1 METIHIRG
9 ARQHNLKNI
18 SLEIPRQQ
26 FVVITGVSGSGK
38 STLAFDVLYAE
49 GRRRY
54 MASLSASARQFL
66 TQHAKPEVDAISGL
80 SPTVALEQRRATP
93 SVRSTVGT
101 VSEIADYLRLLYAR
115 VGTPHC
121 LECGRV
127 IARHSVPQI
136 VDQLLDVPEGSRLQ
150 LLAPIRLFHPDD
162 CDTVLQDLHRAGF
175 VRIRLN
181 GTIYDLMDLD
191 LARTIAGLRPGEIA
205 ETQLDIVVD
214 RLVVKSG
221 MAQRLADSLDTALR
235 YGKDVVKVLIEPFD
249 SAPLRSGWEERLFT
263 QRLVCPA
270 CGFAYP
276 ELSPAFFSPNSP
288 EGACP
293 ACEGLGVQQN
303 PPLNKG
309 GRGGDKRG
317 GDKRG
322 SAQAAGDSQVCSQCH
337 GSRLRPETQGI
348 RLRDRSLSELT
359 AKPLEEVLDFFS
371 ALVFYGQTEPI
382 ARPLCQEIVSRLR
395 ALVDLGLAY
404 VSLDR
409 TLVSLSGG
417 EAQRV
422 RLATLLGNGL
432 SGVIY
437 ILDEPSVGLH
447 PRDTSQLLEMLRRLC
462 RQGNTVVVV
471 EHDPETMLAADHL
484 IDLGPGAGEQGGRV
498 CATGTPQAV
507 KNAPDSLTGQ
517 YLSGASQIPVPTKR
531 RASTQCL
538 TLARTRVHN
547 LKDISV
553 DFPLGTLTCVTGVS
567 GSGKSSLVSDALV
580 PALAAALA
588 GTQATAA
595 GIGQLSG
602 WQHLNKMIVVDQAP
616 IGRTPSSTPA
626 TYIGLLRPLRALFAQ
641 LPEAR
646 VRGYNPDRFSFNVK
660 GGRCEACEGHG
671 VFAVEMSFLPD
682 VYVQCDVCH
691 GQRYNRET
699 LAVTLRGRSIA
710 DVLNMTVA
718 EALAAYGDLPEIR
731 SRLETLRAVG
741 LSYIRLGQAAPTLS
755 GGEAQRLKLAKEL
768 SRKSTGQT
776 LFLFDEPTTGL
787 HLADIQ
793 RLLDIFTLLVETGN
807 TVVVVEHNL
816 EVVKTADWVIDLGP
830 EGGEAGGKVVA
841 CGPPEEIA
849 QVEESYTGR
858 FLKGL
863 L

>member
-1 METIHIRG
+1 METIRIRG

-18 SLEIPRQQ
+18 SLEIPRQK

-66 TQHAKPEVDAISGL
+66 TQHAKPDVDAISGL
-80 SPTVALEQRRATP
+80 SPAVALEQRRTTP
-93 SVRSTVGT
+93 SLRSTVGT
-101 VSEIADYLRLLYAR
+101 VSEIADYLRLLYTR

-121 LECGRV
+121 LDCGRV
-127 IARHSVPQI
+127 IERHSVPQI

-162 CDTVLQDLHRAGF
+162 GDTVLQDLHRAGF

-181 GTIYDLMDLD
+181 GTIHDLMDSD
-191 LARTIAGLRPGEIA
+191 LAGKIAGLSPDEIA
-205 ETQLDIVVD
+205 ETQLDIVID

-221 MAQRLADSLDTALR
+221 VARRLADSLDTALR
-235 YGKDVVKVLIEPFD
+235 YGKDVVTVLIGEN
-249 SAPLRSGWEERLFT
+249 EERLFT
-263 QRLVCPA
+263 QRLICPA
-270 CGFAYP
+270 CDFAYP

-293 ACEGLGVQQN
+293 ACEGLGVQRERTT
-303 PPLNKG
+303 K
-309 GRGGDKRG
+309 KR
-317 GDKRG
+317 R
-322 SAQAAGDSQVCSQCH
+322 SAEAATDSQVCSGCS
-337 GSRLRPETQGI
+337 GSRLRSETQGI
-348 RLRDRSLSELT
+348 RLGGMSLGELNSQ
-359 AKPLEEVLDFFS
+359 PLGEVLDFFS
-371 ALVFYGQTEPI
+371 QLVFYGQTEPI
-382 ARPLCQEIVSRLR
+382 ARPLCQEIGSRLQ
-395 ALVDLGLAY
+395 ALVDLGLDY

-409 TLVSLSGG
+409 TMASLSGG

-422 RLATLLGNGL
+422 RLATLLGNSL

-447 PRDTSQLLEMLRRLC
+447 PRDTGQLLEMLKRLC
-462 RQGNTVVVV
+462 HQGNTVVVV

-498 CATGTPQAV
+498 CAVGTPQDV
-507 KNAPDSLTGQ
+507 KNTPDSLTGH
-517 YLSGASQIPVPTKR
+517 YLSGESQIPVPTKR
-531 RASTQCL
+531 RASKHFL
-538 TLARTRVHN
+538 TLAHTRVHN

-553 DFPLGTLTCVTGVS
+553 DFPIGTLTCVTGVS
-567 GSGKSSLVSDALV
+567 GSGKSSLISDALV

-588 GTQATAA
+588 GTQSTAA

-660 GGRCEACEGHG
+660 GGRCEACEGNG

-682 VYVQCDVCH
+682 VYVRCDVCH

-718 EALAAYGDLPEIR
+718 EALAAYSDLPEIC

-793 RLLDIFTLLVETGN
+793 RLLDIFTLLVEAGN
-807 TVVVVEHNL
+807 TVVVIEHNL

-841 CGPPEEIA
+841 CGTPEDMTH
-849 QVEESYTGR
+849 VEHSYTGR
-858 FLKGL
+858 FLKSL

>member
-66 TQHAKPEVDAISGL
+66 TQQAKPDVDAISGL
-80 SPTVALEQRRATP
+80 SPAVALEQRRATP
-93 SVRSTVGT
+93 PLRSTVGT

-121 LECGRV
+121 LDCGRV
-127 IARHSVPQI
+127 IERHSVPQI
-136 VDQLLDVPEGSRLQ
+136 VDQLLDVPQGSRLQ

-162 CDTVLQDLHRAGF
+162 GDTVLQDLHTAGF

-181 GTIYDLMDLD
+181 GTIHDLMELD
-191 LARTIAGLRPGEIA
+191 LAKKIAGLSPDEIT

-221 MAQRLADSLDTALR
+221 VAQRLADSLDTALR
-235 YGKDVVKVLIEPFD
+235 YGKDVVTVLIGEN
-249 SAPLRSGWEERLFT
+249 EERLFT
-263 QRLVCPA
+263 QRLICPA
-270 CGFAYP
+270 CDFAYP

-293 ACEGLGVQQN
+293 ACEGLGVQRERMT
-303 PPLNKG
+303 K
-309 GRGGDKRG
+309 
-317 GDKRG
+317 KRG
-322 SAQAAGDSQVCSQCH
+322 SAQAATDSPVCAGCN
-337 GSRLRPETQGI
+337 GARLRPETQGI
-348 RLRDRSLSELT
+348 RLGDRSLSELN
-359 AKPLEEVLDFFS
+359 ARPLGEALDFFS
-371 ALVFYGQTEPI
+371 QLVFYGQTEPI
-382 ARPLCQEIVSRLR
+382 ARPLCQEIATRLQ
-395 ALVDLGLAY
+395 ALVDLGLDY
-404 VSLDR
+404 VSLER
-409 TLVSLSGG
+409 PMVSLSGG

-447 PRDTSQLLEMLRRLC
+447 PRDTGQLLEMLKRLC

-498 CATGTPQAV
+498 CAVGTPQDV
-507 KNAPDSLTGQ
+507 KNAPDSLTGH
-517 YLSGASQIPVPTKR
+517 YLSGESQIPVPTKR
-531 RASTQCL
+531 RASKHFFS
-538 TLARTRVHN
+538 LAHTRVHN

-553 DFPLGTLTCVTGVS
+553 DFPLGVLTCVTGVS
-567 GSGKSSLVSDALV
+567 GSGKSSLINDALV
-580 PALAAALA
+580 PALAAVLA
-588 GTQATAA
+588 GRTSTAA
-595 GIGQLSG
+595 DIGQLSG
-602 WQHLNKMIVVDQAP
+602 GQQLDKMIVVDQAP

-646 VRGYNPDRFSFNVK
+646 VRGYNLDRFSFNVK
-660 GGRCEACEGHG
+660 GGRCEACEGNG

-682 VYVQCDVCH
+682 VYVRCDVCH
-691 GQRYNRET
+691 GRRYNRET
-699 LAVTLRGRSIA
+699 LAVTWRGRSIA

-718 EALAAYGDLPEIR
+718 EALALYGDISEIR

-741 LSYIRLGQAAPTLS
+741 LSYVRLGQAAPTLS

-768 SRKSTGQT
+768 SRKSTGRT

-793 RLLDIFTLLVETGN
+793 RLLDIFTLLVEAGN

-830 EGGEAGGKVVA
+830 EGGEAGGTVVA
-841 CGPPEEIA
+841 CGTPEEISH
-849 QVEESYTGR
+849 VEQSYTGR
-858 FLKGL
+858 FLKSL

>member
-1 METIHIRG
+1 METIRIRG

-18 SLEIPRQQ
+18 SLEIPRQR

-66 TQHAKPEVDAISGL
+66 TQPARPEVDAISGL
-80 SPTVALEQRRATP
+80 SPTVALEQRRASS

-101 VSEIADYLRLLYAR
+101 VSEAADYLRLLYAR
-115 VGTPHC
+115 AGTPHC

-127 IARHSVPQI
+127 IERHSVPQI
-136 VDQLLDVPEGSRLQ
+136 VDQLLDVSEGSRLQ
-150 LLAPIRLFHPDD
+150 LLAPIRLFHSED
-162 CDTVLQDLHRAGF
+162 CDTVLQDLRKAGF

-181 GTIYDLMDLD
+181 GTLHDLMDPD
-191 LARTIAGLRPGEIA
+191 LARELAGLRPSEIA
-205 ETQLDIVVD
+205 ETRLDIVID
-214 RLVVKSG
+214 RLVVTSG
-221 MAQRLADSLDTALR
+221 VAQRLADSLDTALR
-235 YGKDVVKVLIEPFD
+235 YGKDIVKVRIGEN
-249 SAPLRSGWEERLFT
+249 EERLFT
-263 QRLVCPA
+263 QRLLCPA

-293 ACEGLGVQQN
+293 ACGGLGGQ
-303 PPLNKG
+303 
-309 GRGGDKRG
+309 RKRATK
-317 GDKRG
+317 KRG
-322 SAQAAGDSQVCSQCH
+322 SAQATTESQVCPECD
-337 GSRLRPETQGI
+337 GTRLRPETQGI
-348 RLRDRSLSELT
+348 RIEGRSLSELT
-359 AKPLEEVLDFFS
+359 AKPLGEVRDFFS
-371 ALVFYGQTEPI
+371 QLVFHGQTEPV
-382 ARPLCQEIVSRLR
+382 ARPLCQEILSRLQ
-395 ALVDLGLAY
+395 ALVDLGLTY

-409 TLVSLSGG
+409 TMVSLSGG

-422 RLATLLGNGL
+422 RLAALLGNGL

-447 PRDTSQLLEMLRRLC
+447 PRDTHQLLEMLKRLC
-462 RQGNTVVVV
+462 QQGNTVVVV
-471 EHDPETMLAADHL
+471 EHDPETVLAADHL
-484 IDLGPGAGEQGGRV
+484 IDLGPGAGEQGGLV
-498 CATGTPQAV
+498 CAVGAPQTV

-517 YLSGASQIPVPTKR
+517 YLSGASRIPLPPKR
-531 RASTQCL
+531 RLSKHYL
-538 TLARTRVHN
+538 TLAPTRVHN

-567 GSGKSSLVSDALV
+567 GSGKSSLIRDALV
-580 PALAAALA
+580 PALAAVLA
-588 GTQATAA
+588 GAQPAEA

-602 WQHLNKMIVVDQAP
+602 WQYLNKMIVVDQAP

-646 VRGYNPDRFSFNVK
+646 VRGYKPDRFSFNVK
-660 GGRCEACEGHG
+660 GGRCEACEGNG

-682 VYVQCDVCH
+682 VYVRCDVCH

-710 DVLNMTVA
+710 DILHMTVA
-718 EALAAYGDLPEIR
+718 EALSAYGDIPEIHA
-731 SRLETLRAVG
+731 RLEPLRAVG
-741 LSYIRLGQAAPTLS
+741 LSYLRLGQAAPTLS

-768 SRKSTGQT
+768 SRKSTGRT

-793 RLLDIFTLLVETGN
+793 RLLDIFTLLVEAGN
-807 TVVVVEHNL
+807 TIVVVEHNL

-830 EGGEAGGKVVA
+830 EGGEAGGNIVA
-841 CGPPEEIA
+841 CGTPEDITR
-849 QVEESYTGR
+849 VEQSHTGQ
-858 FLKGL
+858 FLKSL

>member
-1 METIHIRG
+1 METIRIRG

-18 SLEIPRQQ
+18 SLEIPRQK

-66 TQHAKPEVDAISGL
+66 TQHAKPDVDTISGL
-80 SPTVALEQRRATP
+80 SPTVALEQRRTAP

-101 VSEIADYLRLLYAR
+101 VSEIADYLRLLYTK

-127 IARHSVPQI
+127 IERHSVPQI

-162 CDTVLQDLHRAGF
+162 CDTILQDLHRAGF

-181 GTIYDLMDLD
+181 GTIHDLMDSD
-191 LARTIAGLRPGEIA
+191 LARTIAGLRPGAIA

-221 MAQRLADSLDTALR
+221 IAQRLADSLDTALR
-235 YGKDVVKVLIEPFD
+235 YGKDVVRVLIGE
-249 SAPLRSGWEERLFT
+249 SEERLFT
-263 QRLVCPA
+263 QRLICPA

-293 ACEGLGVQQN
+293 ACEGLGVQQER
-303 PPLNKG
+303 KT
-309 GRGGDKRG
+309 K
-317 GDKRG
+317 KRG
-322 SAQAAGDSQVCSQCH
+322 SAQAAVKSQVCFRCN
-337 GSRLRPETQGI
+337 GSRLRSEAQGI
-348 RLRDRSLSELT
+348 RIGDMSLSELT
-359 AKPLEEVLDFFS
+359 AKPLGAVLDFFS
-371 ALVFYGQTEPI
+371 QLIFYGQTEPV
-382 ARPLCQEIVSRLR
+382 ALPLCQEIVSRLQ

-404 VSLDR
+404 LTLDR
-409 TLVSLSGG
+409 TMASLSGG

-422 RLATLLGNGL
+422 RLATLLRNGL

-447 PRDTSQLLEMLRRLC
+447 PRDTSQLLEMLKRLC
-462 RQGNTVVVV
+462 QQGNTVVVV

-484 IDLGPGAGEQGGRV
+484 IDLGPGAGEQGGWV
-498 CATGTPQAV
+498 CAVGTPQDV

-517 YLSGASQIPVPTKR
+517 YLSGASQIPAPTKR
-531 RASTQCL
+531 RPSKHCL
-538 TLARTRVHN
+538 TLAHTKVHN
-547 LKDISV
+547 LKDIRV

-567 GSGKSSLVSDALV
+567 GSGKSSLISDALV
-580 PALAAALA
+580 PALTAVLA

-595 GIGQLSG
+595 GVGQLSG

-626 TYIGLLRPLRALFAQ
+626 TYIGLLRPIRALFAQ

-646 VRGYNPDRFSFNVK
+646 VRGYTLDRFSFNVK
-660 GGRCEACEGHG
+660 GGRCEACEGNG

-718 EALAAYGDLPEIR
+718 EALAVYGDLPEIR

-741 LSYIRLGQAAPTLS
+741 LAYIRLGQAAPTLS

-793 RLLDIFTLLVETGN
+793 RLLDIFTLLVEAGN
-807 TVVVVEHNL
+807 TVVVIEHNL

-830 EGGEAGGKVVA
+830 EGGTAGGNIVA
-841 CGPPEEIA
+841 CGTPEDITR
-849 QVEESYTGR
+849 VEQSYTGR
-858 FLKGL
+858 FLKSL

>member
-1 METIHIRG
+1 METIQIRG

-18 SLEIPRQQ
+18 SLEIPRQK

-66 TQHAKPEVDAISGL
+66 TQPAKPDVDAISGL
-80 SPTVALEQRRATP
+80 SPAVALEQRRTA
-93 SVRSTVGT
+93 SSLRSTVGT
-101 VSEIADYLRLLYAR
+101 VSEVADYLRLLYAR

-127 IARHSVPQI
+127 IERHSVPQI
-136 VDQLLDVPEGSRLQ
+136 VDQLLDLPAGSRLQ
-150 LLAPIRLFHPDD
+150 LLAPIRLFHPEDG
-162 CDTVLQDLHRAGF
+162 DTVLQDLHRAGF

-181 GTIYDLMDLD
+181 GTIHDLMELD
-191 LARTIAGLRPGEIA
+191 LAGKIAQLGPDEIA

-221 MAQRLADSLDTALR
+221 VAQRLADSLDTALR
-235 YGKDVVKVLIEPFD
+235 YGKDVVTVLIEEN
-249 SAPLRSGWEERLFT
+249 EERLFT
-263 QRLVCPA
+263 QRLICPA

-293 ACEGLGVQQN
+293 TCEGLGVQRERTT
-303 PPLNKG
+303 K
-309 GRGGDKRG
+309 KR
-317 GDKRG
+317 R
-322 SAQAAGDSQVCSQCH
+322 SAPDTGDSQVCSGCN

-348 RLRDRSLSELT
+348 RLGDRSLSELN
-359 AKPLEEVLDFFS
+359 ARQLGGALDFFS
-371 ALVFYGQTEPI
+371 QLVFCGQTESI
-382 ARPLCQEIVSRLR
+382 ARPLCQEIVSRLQ
-395 ALVDLGLAY
+395 ALVDLGLDY

-409 TLVSLSGG
+409 PMVSLSGG
-417 EAQRV
+417 EAQRA

-447 PRDTSQLLEMLRRLC
+447 PRDTKQLLEMLKRLC
-462 RQGNTVVVV
+462 QQGNTVVVV

-498 CATGTPQAV
+498 CAVGTPRDV
-507 KNAPDSLTGQ
+507 KNAPDSLTGH
-517 YLSGASQIPVPTKR
+517 YLSGESQISIPTKR
-531 RASTQCL
+531 RASKQLL
-538 TLARTRVHN
+538 TLAHTRVHN

-553 DFPLGTLTCVTGVS
+553 DFPLGALTCVTGVS
-567 GSGKSSLVSDALV
+567 GSGKSSLISDALV

-588 GTQATAA
+588 GTPSTAA
-595 GIGQLSG
+595 GSGQLSG
-602 WQHLNKMIVVDQAP
+602 WQQLNKMIMVDQAP

-646 VRGYNPDRFSFNVK
+646 LRGYNPDRFSFNVK
-660 GGRCEACEGHG
+660 GGRCEACEGNG

-682 VYVQCDVCH
+682 VYVRCDVCH

-699 LAVTLRGRSIA
+699 LAVTWRGQSIA
-710 DVLNMTVA
+710 DVLNMTIA
-718 EALAAYGDLPEIR
+718 EALALYGDIPEIR
-731 SRLETLRAVG
+731 ARLETLRAVG
-741 LSYIRLGQAAPTLS
+741 LAYLRLGQAAPTLS

-768 SRKSTGQT
+768 SRKSTGRT

-793 RLLDIFTLLVETGN
+793 RLLDIFTLLVEAGN
-807 TVVVVEHNL
+807 TVVVIEHNL
-816 EVVKTADWVIDLGP
+816 EVIKTADWIIDLGP

-841 CGPPEEIA
+841 CGTPEDLTR
-849 QVEESYTGR
+849 VEQSYTGQ
-858 FLKGL
+858 FLKSL

>member
-18 SLEIPRQQ
+18 GLEIPRQQ

-54 MASLSASARQFL
+54 MASLSASARRFL
-66 TQHAKPEVDAISGL
+66 TQYAKPDVDVITGL
-80 SPTVALEQRRATP
+80 SPTVALEQRRTTTSP
-93 SVRSTVGT
+93 RSTVGT
-101 VSEIADYLRLLYAR
+101 VSEIADYLRLLYTR

-127 IARHSVPQI
+127 IERHSVPQI
-136 VDQLLDVPEGSRLQ
+136 VDQLLDIPEGSRLQ

-162 CDTVLQDLHRAGF
+162 GDTVLQDLYKAGF
-175 VRIRLN
+175 VRVRLN
-181 GTIYDLMDLD
+181 GTIHDLMDLD
-191 LARTIAGLRPGEIA
+191 LAEKIAGLKPIEIT

-214 RLVVKSG
+214 RLVVKSDI
-221 MAQRLADSLDTALR
+221 ARRLADSLDTALR
-235 YGKDVVKVLIEPFD
+235 YGKDVVKVLVGEN
-249 SAPLRSGWEERLFT
+249 EERLFT
-263 QRLVCPA
+263 QRLICPA

-293 ACEGLGVQQN
+293 ACEGLGVQQE
-303 PPLNKG
+303 
-309 GRGGDKRG
+309 RATKRRE
-317 GDKRG
+317 K
-322 SAQAAGDSQVCSQCH
+322 AQAAAASQICSECN

-348 RLRDRSLSELT
+348 RIEGRSLSELT
-359 AKPLEEVLDFFS
+359 AKPLEETLDFFS
-371 ALVFYGQTEPI
+371 QLVFYGQTEVL
-382 ARPLCQEIVSRLR
+382 ARPLCQEMISRLQ

-404 VSLDR
+404 LSLDR
-409 TLVSLSGG
+409 TMVSLSGG

-422 RLATLLGNGL
+422 RLATLLGNSL

-447 PRDTSQLLEMLRRLC
+447 PRDTGQLLEMLKRLC
-462 RQGNTVVVV
+462 GQGNTVVVV

-484 IDLGPGAGEQGGRV
+484 IDLGPGAGEQGGWV
-498 CATGTPQAV
+498 CAVGAPQDV

-517 YLSGASQIPVPTKR
+517 YLSGESQIPVPTKR
-531 RASTQCL
+531 RSSKHYL
-538 TLARTRVHN
+538 TLAHTRVHN
-547 LKDISV
+547 LKDIHV

-567 GSGKSSLVSDALV
+567 GSGKSSLISDALV
-580 PALAAALA
+580 PALAAVLA
-588 GTQATAA
+588 GIQPTAA
-595 GIGQLSG
+595 EVGQLSG

-646 VRGYNPDRFSFNVK
+646 ARGYNPDRFSFNVK

-731 SRLETLRAVG
+731 SRLETLRSVG

-755 GGEAQRLKLAKEL
+755 GGEAQRVKLAKEL

-793 RLLDIFTLLVETGN
+793 CLLDIFTLLVEAGN

-830 EGGEAGGKVVA
+830 EGGEAGGWVVA
-841 CGPPEEIA
+841 CGTPEDITR
-849 QVEESYTGR
+849 VEQSYTGR

>member
-1 METIHIRG
+1 METIRIRG

-18 SLEIPRQQ
+18 SLEIPRQK

-66 TQHAKPEVDAISGL
+66 TQHAKPDVDTISGL
-80 SPTVALEQRRATP
+80 SPTVALEQRRTTS

-101 VSEIADYLRLLYAR
+101 VSEIADYLRLLYTR

-127 IARHSVPQI
+127 IERHSVPQI

-162 CDTVLQDLHRAGF
+162 CDTILQDLHRAGF

-181 GTIYDLMDLD
+181 GTIHDLMDSD
-191 LARTIAGLRPGEIA
+191 LARTIAGLRPGAIT

-221 MAQRLADSLDTALR
+221 IAQRLADSLDTALR
-235 YGKDVVKVLIEPFD
+235 YGKDVVRVLIGE
-249 SAPLRSGWEERLFT
+249 SEERLFT
-263 QRLVCPA
+263 QRLICPA

-293 ACEGLGVQQN
+293 ACEGLGVQQER
-303 PPLNKG
+303 KT
-309 GRGGDKRG
+309 K
-317 GDKRG
+317 KRG
-322 SAQAAGDSQVCSQCH
+322 SAQAAVKLQVCSQCN
-337 GSRLRPETQGI
+337 GSRLRSETQGI
-348 RLRDRSLSELT
+348 RIGDMSLSELT
-359 AKPLEEVLDFFS
+359 AKPLGAVLDFFS
-371 ALVFYGQTEPI
+371 QLVFYGQTEPV
-382 ARPLCQEIVSRLR
+382 ALPLCQEIVSRLQ

-404 VSLDR
+404 LTLDR
-409 TLVSLSGG
+409 TMASLSGG

-447 PRDTSQLLEMLRRLC
+447 PRDTSQLLEMLKRLWQ
-462 RQGNTVVVV
+462 QGNTVVVV

-484 IDLGPGAGEQGGRV
+484 IDLGPGAGEQGGWV
-498 CATGTPQAV
+498 CAVGTPQDV

-517 YLSGASQIPVPTKR
+517 YLSGASQIPAPTKR
-531 RASTQCL
+531 RPSKHCL
-538 TLARTRVHN
+538 TLAHTKVHN
-547 LKDISV
+547 LKDIRV

-567 GSGKSSLVSDALV
+567 GSGKSSLISDALV
-580 PALAAALA
+580 PALAAVLA

-595 GIGQLSG
+595 EIGQLSG

-616 IGRTPSSTPA
+616 VGRTPSSTPA
-626 TYIGLLRPLRALFAQ
+626 TYIGLLRPIRALFAQ

-660 GGRCEACEGHG
+660 GGRCEACEGNG

-699 LAVTLRGRSIA
+699 LAVSLRGRSIA

-718 EALAAYGDLPEIR
+718 EALAVYGDLPEIR

-741 LSYIRLGQAAPTLS
+741 LAYIRLGQAAPTLS

-793 RLLDIFTLLVETGN
+793 RLLDIFTLLVEAGN
-807 TVVVVEHNL
+807 TVVVIEHNL
-816 EVVKTADWVIDLGP
+816 EVVKTADWVIDMGP
-830 EGGEAGGKVVA
+830 EGGAAGGNIVA
-841 CGPPEEIA
+841 CGTPEDITR
-849 QVEESYTGR
+849 VEQSYTGR
-858 FLKGL
+858 FLKSL

>member
-1 METIHIRG
+1 METIRIRG

-18 SLEIPRQQ
+18 SLEIPRQKL
-26 FVVITGVSGSGK
+26 VVITGVSGSGK

-66 TQHAKPEVDAISGL
+66 TQHAKPDVDAISGL
-80 SPTVALEQRRATP
+80 SPTVALEQRRTTP
-93 SVRSTVGT
+93 SLRSTVGT
-101 VSEIADYLRLLYAR
+101 VSEVADYLRLLYTR

-127 IARHSVPQI
+127 IERHSVPQI
-136 VDQLLDVPEGSRLQ
+136 IDQLLDVPEGSRLQ

-162 CDTVLQDLHRAGF
+162 CDTVLQDLHQAGF
-175 VRIRLN
+175 VRVRLN
-181 GTIYDLMDLD
+181 GTIHDLMDLD
-191 LARTIAGLRPGEIA
+191 LAGKIAGLRPGEIA

-221 MAQRLADSLDTALR
+221 IAQRLADSLDTALR
-235 YGKDVVKVLIEPFD
+235 YGKDMVKVLIGEN
-249 SAPLRSGWEERLFT
+249 EERLFT
-263 QRLVCPA
+263 QRLICPA

-293 ACEGLGVQQN
+293 ACEGLGVQQERTT
-303 PPLNKG
+303 K
-309 GRGGDKRG
+309 KR
-317 GDKRG
+317 R
-322 SAQAAGDSQVCSQCH
+322 SAQAATDSQVCSVCS
-337 GSRLRPETQGI
+337 GSRLRSETQGI
-348 RLRDRSLSELT
+348 RLGGMSLGELNSQ
-359 AKPLEEVLDFFS
+359 PLGEVLDFFS
-371 ALVFYGQTEPI
+371 QLVFYGQTEPI
-382 ARPLCQEIVSRLR
+382 ARPLCQEIGSRLQ
-395 ALVDLGLAY
+395 ALVDLGLDY

-409 TLVSLSGG
+409 TMVSLSGG

-462 RQGNTVVVV
+462 QQGNTVVVV

-484 IDLGPGAGEQGGRV
+484 IDLGPDAGEQGGQV
-498 CATGTPQAV
+498 CAVGTPQDV
-507 KNAPDSLTGQ
+507 KNAPDSLTGR
-517 YLSGASQIPVPTKR
+517 YLSGTAQIPVPKKR
-531 RASTQCL
+531 RPSKHCL
-538 TLARTRVHN
+538 TLAHAGVHN

-553 DFPLGTLTCVTGVS
+553 DFPLGALTCVTGVS
-567 GSGKSSLVSDALV
+567 GSGKSSLISDALV

-588 GTQATAA
+588 ETQPTAA
-595 GIGQLSG
+595 DIGRLSG

-616 IGRTPSSTPA
+616 IGRTPGSTPA

-646 VRGYNPDRFSFNVK
+646 LRGYNPDRFSFNVK
-660 GGRCEACEGHG
+660 GGRCEACEGNG

-682 VYVQCDVCH
+682 VYVQCDVCR
-691 GQRYNRET
+691 GRRYNRET

-741 LSYIRLGQAAPTLS
+741 LAYIRLGQAAPTLS

-793 RLLDIFTLLVETGN
+793 RLLDIFTLLVEAGN
-807 TVVVVEHNL
+807 TVVVIEHNL

-830 EGGEAGGKVVA
+830 EGGEAGGWVVA
-841 CGPPEEIA
+841 CGTPEEIA

-858 FLKGL
+858 FLKSL